1 MALQTKYKWLHWF
14 QKSYDDFKNMDWS
27 PEMANTVQKINDAMP
42 EVISK
47 ALIGYIKT
55 QYEKSEDIA
64 MQSLR
69 AIKSQLSN
77 IVGD

>member
-1 MALQTKYKWLHWF
+1 MWKWF
-14 QKSYDDFKNMDWS
+14 QKAYDKIDAMQWS

-69 AIKSQLSN
+69 AIKSQLSK

>member
-1 MALQTKYKWLHWF
+1 MWKWF
-14 QKSYDDFKNMDWS
+14 QKSADKIQSWQWS